1 VIRIG
6 VLALQGAVQEH
17 VIATRRAFDSL
28 GIKGEVTRVKLPRN
42 LEHVDALIIPGGEST
57 VIGRLAER
65 SGLLERIR
73 ERATDQNLAIM
84 GTCAG
89 MVLLAK
95 EVDERHVGE
104 VSQPLLRLMDI
115 SVTRNAFGRQKESF
129 ETFLEIP
136 VIGPEPF
143 RAVFIRAPA
152 VKRILSNKVEVLA
165 KLGEVPV
172 AVRQENML
180 ALSFHP
186 ELTDDLRLH
195 KYFIE
200 MTTGV

>member
-1 VIRIG
+1 MIRIG